1 MSPYLCGY
9 RKGFNSQHALIS
21 LIERWRKSLDNKCYG
36 GAVLIDLSKAFDTLN
51 HYLLIAKLHAYGFD
65 IKTLELLYSYLVKR
79 WQRTKVNSSFST
91 WSELLQGVPQGS
103 VLGPILFNI
112 YLNDLFYLTEMTQ
125 VCNFADDTTFYVCD
139 KDLNILINRL
149 EHDTSL
155 AVEWFENNF
164 MKLNQDKCHL
174 LVSGHKHE
182 TVWAKIG
189 ETKIW
194 ESNKQKFL
202 GVVIDRN
209 LNFDE
214 YVFDLCKKAGRKL
227 SVLARLSNYM
237 SFEKRKILLKAFV
250 ELQFGYCTL
259 TWMFHGRRANSKINH
274 IHERAIQE

>member
-1 MSPYLCGY
+1 MC
-9 RKGFNSQHALIS
+9 RECEIFNVDIVQLANRRCSVNGS
-21 LIERWRKSLDNKCYG
+21 
-36 GAVLIDLSKAFDTLN
+36 SKAFDTLN
-51 HYLLIAKLHAYGFD
+51 HDLLIAKLHAYGFD
-65 IKTLELLYSYLVKR
+65 IKTLKLLHSYLTKR

-112 YLNDLFYLTEMTQ
+112 YLHDLFYLTEMTQ

-174 LVSGHKHE
+174 LVSRHKHE

-194 ESNKQKFL
+194 ESNKQKLL
-202 GVVIDRN
+202 GVVTDRN
-209 LNFDE
+209 LNFDK
-214 YVFDLCKKAGRKL
+214 YVFDLCKK
-227 SVLARLSNYM
+227 N
-237 SFEKRKILLKAFV
+237 
-250 ELQFGYCTL
+250 
-259 TWMFHGRRANSKINH
+259 W
-274 IHERAIQE
+274 

>member
-1 MSPYLCGY
+1 M
-9 RKGFNSQHALIS
+9 
-21 LIERWRKSLDNKCYG
+21 
-36 GAVLIDLSKAFDTLN
+36 
-51 HYLLIAKLHAYGFD
+51 
-65 IKTLELLYSYLVKR
+65 
-79 WQRTKVNSSFST
+79 
-91 WSELLQGVPQGS
+91 
-103 VLGPILFNI
+103 
-112 YLNDLFYLTEMTQ
+112 
-125 VCNFADDTTFYVCD
+125 
-139 KDLNILINRL
+139 INRL
-149 EHDTSL
+149 EHDTAL

-194 ESNKQKFL
+194 ESNKQKLL

-227 SVLARLSNYM
+227 SILARLSNYM

-250 ELQFGYCTL
+250 ESWILP
-259 TWMFHGRRANSKINH
+259 INMDVP
-274 IHERAIQE
+274 RKKGKFKNKSYS

>member
-1 MSPYLCGY
+1 MGPG
-9 RKGFNSQHALIS
+9 
-21 LIERWRKSLDNKCYG
+21 
-36 GAVLIDLSKAFDTLN
+36 LSNTNWGPGRGPGNTNTFPNICFFL
-51 HYLLIAKLHAYGFD
+51 AKLRY
-65 IKTLELLYSYLVKR
+65 I
-79 WQRTKVNSSFST
+79 FSLHFLNYCKIT
-91 WSELLQGVPQGS
+91 FLNTANF
-103 VLGPILFNI
+103 LGLFLFNI

-125 VCNFADDTTFYVCD
+125 LCNFADDTTFYVCD

-174 LVSGHKHE
+174 LVSGHEHE
-182 TVWAKIG
+182 AVWAKIG

-194 ESNKQKFL
+194 ESNKQKLL

-209 LNFDE
+209 LNFNE

-237 SFEKRKILLKAFV
+237 SFEERKILLKAFV
-250 ELQFGYCTL
+250 ESQF
-259 TWMFHGRRANSKINH
+259 
-274 IHERAIQE
+274 